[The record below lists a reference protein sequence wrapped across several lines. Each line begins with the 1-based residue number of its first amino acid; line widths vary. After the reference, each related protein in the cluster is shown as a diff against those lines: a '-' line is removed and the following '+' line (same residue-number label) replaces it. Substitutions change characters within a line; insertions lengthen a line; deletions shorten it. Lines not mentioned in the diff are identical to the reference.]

1 MKPIV
6 SAFLLVTLFSVGVSR
21 AAQADVTPRK
31 FDEFGNIHCENEL
44 ARLDNFATE
53 LENHPHL
60 VGYVIIYGGRVGR
73 RNEAEA
79 RAARIYYYLV
89 RIRHLNRKRIVTI
102 DGGFRETLMGELWLS
117 QRGRTI
123 PMATPTIRPEDVKLK
138 GRARIV
144 GYNCG
149 DAWNR
154 L

>member
-6 SAFLLVTLFSVGVSR
+6 IALLLIVLFSAGFSL
-21 AAQADVTPRK
+21 ASQANVTPRK

-53 LENHPHL
+53 LENHPNL
-60 VGYVIIYGGRVGR
+60 VGYIIIYGGRSGR
-73 RNEAEA
+73 RNEAKA
-79 RAARIYYYLV
+79 RAARIYYYQV
-89 RIRHLNRKRIVTI
+89 HSRGIARKRVVTI

-117 QRGRTI
+117 QRGGTI
-123 PMATPTIRPEDVKLK
+123 PMATPTVRPEDVKLN

-149 DAWNR
+149 DAMGR
-154 L
+154 S